1 MFKAKNHNATKY
13 SLLSDLTVIHPFGED
28 DNQRDGLKCQ
38 KMKDYLLKLTVLLVF
53 FVNQFDS
60 VKATDSTKISVS
72 LNYSRDL
79 SDTYGGGNLFS
90 GETSISFSWF
100 GVKGSFGHLN
110 SQYYSL
116 LEVPYSEIGG
126 SLEIYIPEIS
136 FMNLGSVSLF
146 LRPVEKKWI
155 TMDVVAGAS
164 IAQAKS
170 FFIKNVEYEYDLE
183 EERFTYVF
191 TDYHYVRNN
200 HLGYHV
206 GLDITVYLLK
216 NIGIQ
221 LSSRIH
227 DMNHGSFFFIG
238 SGLCFKL

>member
-1 MFKAKNHNATKY
+1 MKNF
-13 SLLSDLTVIHPFGED
+13 LLI
-28 DNQRDGLKCQ
+28 
-38 KMKDYLLKLTVLLVF
+38 LTVLLVF
-53 FVNQFDS
+53 CVNQFES
-60 VKATDSTKISVS
+60 AKATDSTKISVS

-90 GETSISFSWF
+90 GETSFLISWF

-136 FMNLGSVSLF
+136 FMNLGAVSLF

-155 TMDVVAGAS
+155 TMDVIAGAS
-164 IAQAKS
+164 MARAKS
-170 FFIKNVEYEYDLE
+170 FFIKNIEYEYDLE
-183 EERFTYVF
+183 EEQFTYIF

-200 HLGYHV
+200 HFGYHA
-206 GLDITVYLLK
+206 GIDITVYLFK

-221 LSSRIH
+221 LNSRVH
-227 DMNHGSFFFIG
+227 DMKNGSFFFVG
-238 SGLCFKL
+238 TGLCFKL